1 MNKLATEKGYRLIGA
16 NDLGMNQIYIRKD
29 LAIQELPTIDPLTT
43 LWHPE
48 TIAGQQAFE
57 AIKNWDYLKA

>member
-1 MNKLATEKGYRLIGA
+1 
-16 NDLGMNQIYIRKD
+16 MNQIYIRKD
-29 LAIQELPTIDPLTT
+29 LAIQELPTVDPLTT